1 MSSAQTTALKWSFLS
16 GCCLLLAFLRQL
28 FLGSMT
34 VWGALPF
41 LPPVCYNARVSCAM
55 RVGALLREDPSPSN
69 HSISGYSEVGI
80 ALDLGAGRSHFKP
93 ENTVTAI
100 P

>member
-1 MSSAQTTALKWSFLS
+1 MKT
-16 GCCLLLAFLRQL
+16 GRDQL
-28 FLGSMT
+28 IQPVQVHIKPRPKKT
-34 VWGALPF
+34 DKNTLPF

-80 ALDLGAGRSHFKP
+80 APGLGVPWRYPGQGKAKRRK
-93 ENTVTAI
+93 AL
-100 P
+100 